1 VLLHCRANLAVHVVR
16 ALGEIGCADQRV
28 RTALVDLWLSPIQS
42 ENSRIKV
49 AIVLCKLKIEARDL
63 ARVLTSTLA
72 TNKDASLRKSAA
84 EALAWCSENEPDVV
98 PVLLTA
104 ALNDKDEKVR
114 EVAEAGLA
122 QLHLSHEKAIHLCL
136 KQLKDSCYAET
147 ALRNSGQL
155 AVSALIKALGTK
167 DSGTREKAA
176 RTLCCLGESAAEA
189 IPALTLAL
197 HDKDLDVRL
206 AAAKGLW
213 NITKN
218 AEVVVPVLVGLL
230 EENGAVA
237 SDAGE
242 LRRRY
247 LQTVIEA
254 LWRMGPAAKGAI
266 PALIDMTKDKN
277 RHISESARSALK
289 EIAPTVANKAGA
301 YPPRD
306 VRRRPPARGR

>member
-1 VLLHCRANLAVHVVR
+1 
-16 ALGEIGCADQRV
+16 
-28 RTALVDLWLSPIQS
+28 
-42 ENSRIKV
+42 
-49 AIVLCKLKIEARDL
+49 
-63 ARVLTSTLA
+63 
-72 TNKDASLRKSAA
+72 
-84 EALAWCSENEPDVV
+84 
-98 PVLLTA
+98 VLLTA

-176 RTLCCLGESAAEA
+176 RTLGCLGESAAEA

-266 PALIDMTKDKN
+266 PALIEAGLHDLKLPCSPCE
-277 RHISESARSALK
+277 SEILREQRNGARRWPTLRRGVRAASRSARKNNSVLP
-289 EIAPTVANKAGA
+289 ELTN
-301 YPPRD
+301 
-306 VRRRPPARGR
+306 